1 MIPKCEWIILYEKL
15 TLFIINVNERNLLF
29 LFNSFEYF
37 EASVILL
44 GEIVYI
50 RIDSSFIFSWG

>member
-50 RIDSSFIFSWG
+50 RIDSSFIFPWG

>member
-44 GEIVYI
+44 WEIVYI